1 MLEARDHVLEH
12 ECRFIVISQLEKL
25 SENVDIRT
33 TIIFNKLKKN
43 INKFLVESVSNITS
57 ISFDFFRSK
66 RLEENEAKD
75 FAAKNI
81 LLNIHNILS

>member
-1 MLEARDHVLEH
+1 VLAPLAEL
-12 ECRFIVISQLEKL
+12 FG
-25 SENVDIRT
+25 NADIRT
-33 TIIFNKLKKN
+33 TILFKDLKKN
-43 INKFLVESVSNITS
+43 INQFLVESVSNVTS

-81 LLNIHNILS
+81 LINIHNILS